1 MFWTNYTFVRWNLA
15 WCTGCQDR
23 RPLHVLRLLV
33 PLSDEVPD
41 SARLSNLKHSL
52 QRVSIRSMAQT
63 IHFIHPAG
71 SGSPSSTVQVA
82 TWWNSTEDFSI
93 RATPC
98 PLLEGPI
105 FSTDQ
110 IHQRFTCKSDIRTGS
125 FRPKWLPWLP
135 RVLALGGIDSG
146 LELKPSMQL
155 NSDWL
160 SCTSGEVS

>member
-23 RPLHVLRLLV
+23 RPLHILRLLV

-52 QRVSIRSMAQT
+52 QRVSIPSMAQT
-63 IHFIHPAG
+63 IHFINPTG

-105 FSTDQ
+105 FSTRYIKD
-110 IHQRFTCKSDIRTGS
+110 S
-125 FRPKWLPWLP
+125 
-135 RVLALGGIDSG
+135 LANLISALEASG
-146 LELKPSMQL
+146 LNDSHDSHECLHL
-155 NSDWL
+155 EAL
-160 SCTSGEVS
+160 IVV